1 VASVKEHLKAAA
13 KNSAIYSLGP
23 LSSKVAGFVL
33 LPLYTSHLTLS
44 EYGILGIVDVTM
56 QIFVSVFGFGLNWAF
71 NRWYW
76 DKEYIHKQKIIFFS
90 LFVFL
95 AATSLVM
102 FALFLPFTNAL
113 SILLFDSEKYGY
125 VFKLMLIASGLQI
138 LANLPNTL
146 LKLQQRPLLFS
157 VSNTVKLV
165 FSLTFTVI
173 FIVEFNRGIQGIYEA
188 LIIGFVV
195 YFVMLSRYIY
205 KNLEFKFD
213 SAVIKEMLIFSL
225 PLMGSSTA
233 TVVLSFADRYILKFI
248 GGLNDVGI
256 YSLGYKL
263 SNTIKVFIIQS
274 VILAISPI
282 IYKVMYDENSG
293 EFYSRLM
300 TYFAFVLMIV
310 VVGVSLFGKELV
322 MVLAKNKD
330 YWDAYKIIPIL
341 SLAMLFIGIRYI
353 AEIGLNIEKKTGVK
367 AKIVV
372 AVSVLNII
380 LNVVFIPVWQSMGAA
395 LAMLV
400 SQAVYFYLN
409 YYFSQKHYFIPFEMK
424 RLNLILFVT
433 TLYIVGALLLN
444 AQFSIGRF
452 IIKAGMFVSIP
463 ALLYFLRFFR
473 RDELKSLQKML
484 KQKS

>member
-1 VASVKEHLKAAA
+1 MATVKDHLKIAA

-56 QIFVSVFGFGLNWAF
+56 QIFVSIFGFGLNWAF

-102 FALFLPFTNAL
+102 FVLFLPFTKQF
-113 SILLFDSEKYGY
+113 SILLFNSAKYDY
-125 VFKLMLIASGLQI
+125 VFKLMLVAAGLQI
-138 LANLPNTL
+138 LTNLPNTL
-146 LKLQQRPLLFS
+146 LKLQQRPFLFS
-157 VSNTVKLV
+157 LSNTAKLV
-165 FSLTFTVI
+165 ISLTFTVL
-173 FIVEFNRGIQGIYEA
+173 FIVQFHRGIRGIYEA
-188 LIIGFVV
+188 LILGFIM
-195 YFVMLSRYIY
+195 YFLLLVKYIY
-205 KNLEFKFD
+205 RNLEFKFD
-213 SAVIKEMLIFSL
+213 WTIIKEMLLFSL

-233 TVVLSFADRYILKFI
+233 TVVLSFADRYVLKFI

-300 TYFAFVLMIV
+300 TYFAFLLMVV

-330 YWDAYKIIPIL
+330 YWDAYKVIPIL

-353 AEIGLNIEKKTGVK
+353 AEIGLNIEKKTGTK

-372 AVSVLNII
+372 FVSLINII
-380 LNVVFIPVWQSMGAA
+380 LNILLIPLWQSIGASV
-395 LAMLV
+395 AMLI
-400 SQAVYFYLN
+400 SQILYFVLN
-409 YYFSQKHYFIPFEMK
+409 YYYGQKYYFIPFELK
-424 RLNLILFVT
+424 RLNIILFLT
-433 TLYIVGALLLN
+433 GGYILGALLIN
-444 AQFSIGRF
+444 TQFSVMRL
-452 IIKAGMFVSIP
+452 IIKAGMFLSIP
-463 ALLYFLRFFR
+463 ALLYFSRFFKKE
-473 RDELKSLQKML
+473 ELNVLKNML
-484 KQKS
+484 K

>member
-1 VASVKEHLKAAA
+1 MASVKEHLKIAA

-23 LSSKVAGFVL
+23 LSSKVAGFIL
-33 LPLYTSHLTLS
+33 LPLYTSHLTLA

-102 FALFLPFTNAL
+102 FAIFLPFTNTF

-125 VFKLMLIASGLQI
+125 VFKLMLLAAGLQI
-138 LANLPNTL
+138 LSNLPNTL
-146 LKLQQRPLLFS
+146 LKLQQKPLLFS
-157 VSNTVKLV
+157 ISNTVKLV
-165 FSLTFTVI
+165 FSLSFTVL
-173 FIVEFNRGIQGIYEA
+173 FIVQFNRGIQGIYEA
-188 LIIGFVV
+188 LVIGFVV

-263 SNTIKVFIIQS
+263 SNTIKVFLIQS

-300 TYFAFVLMIV
+300 TYFAFVLMVV

-322 MVLAKNKD
+322 MVLAQNRD

-341 SLAMLFIGIRYI
+341 SLAMLFIGMRYI
-353 AEIGLNIEKKTGVK
+353 AEIGLNIKKKTGVK

-372 AVSVLNII
+372 AVSVLNIV
-380 LNVVFIPVWQSMGAA
+380 LNVAFIPLWQSMGAA
-395 LAMLV
+395 VAMLI
-400 SQAVYFYLN
+400 SQAMYFYLN
-409 YYFSQKHYFIPFEMK
+409 YYYSQKHYYIPFEMK

-433 TLYIVGALLLN
+433 GAYIAGALLLN
-444 AQFSIGRF
+444 AQFSVMRL
-452 IIKAGMFVSIP
+452 IIKAGMFISIP
-463 ALLYFLRFFR
+463 ALLYYFRFFR
-473 RDELKSLQKML
+473 KDELQIIKKML